1 MKPILT
7 VDGIDG
13 SGKSTFARTLHAALA
28 AAGHAPVLFR
38 VDDFRRPV
46 AWTTPEAEAELYYD
60 AYYDLARCDACLGAF
75 ADGAAEIAIPTY
87 DVVAERMSGERT
99 VALGEAT
106 VAVVE
111 GVFPLRLPRA
121 AAGVVIYLAASED
134 EARRRIVA
142 RDAKKGRSV
151 EEINRRI
158 DRRYFPSQR
167 RYHDELDPRGRADLV
182 IDNEDP
188 RARRTLRCD
197 LTRVPEHLREILS
210 VTAAS
215 PEVGTKKPGLPLL

>member
-1 MKPILT
+1 MKPIIT

-28 AAGHAPVLFR
+28 AAGHTPVLFR

-75 ADGAAEIAIPTY
+75 VDGAAAVAIPVY
-87 DVVAERMSGERT
+87 DIAAERVSGERT
-99 VALGEAT
+99 LALAEAT

-111 GVFPLRLPRA
+111 GVFPLRLARA
-121 AAGVVIYLAASED
+121 AAGVVIYLAASEE

-142 RDAKKGRSV
+142 RDVRKGRSV
-151 EEINRRI
+151 DEINRRI

-167 RYHDELDPRGRADLV
+167 RYHRELDPRGRADVV

-188 RARRTLRCD
+188 GAPRALRCD
-197 LTRVPEHLREILS
+197 LTRVPEGLRNVLS
-210 VTAAS
+210 VTAGS
-215 PEVGTKKPGLPLL
+215 R